1 MHCHYA
7 GSPIASCRRDRH
19 RGEQLPR
26 PGKRAGNGSQTE
38 EEMNPPVPNSDP
50 ATYVAAVLILYVD
63 LPETPLRA
71 SVQDQW
77 QARRLHDRGVS
88 LRVVESALLLASLRR
103 LVRPA
108 DGPPL
113 SPIRSLAYFLPVIDE
128 LMSHPA
134 PDNYL
139 EYLRLKL
146 RRLAG
151 EKSASAK
158 VQKRTFSDDR

>member
-1 MHCHYA
+1 M
-7 GSPIASCRRDRH
+7 
-19 RGEQLPR
+19 
-26 PGKRAGNGSQTE
+26 T
-38 EEMNPPVPNSDP
+38 PPVPDSDT
-50 ATYVAAVLILYVD
+50 ASYVAAVLILYVE

-77 QARRLHDRGVS
+77 QARRLYDRSVP

-128 LMSHPA
+128 LLSHP
-134 PDNYL
+134 PPENYL

-146 RRLAG
+146 RRITE
-151 EKSASAK
+151 EKGGSAE
-158 VQKRTFSDDR
+158 VQKKTFSDDR